1 MVPSED
7 LMAPWWAHIFGA
19 ATLHF
24 VQVAAGRIVNW
35 VRVGPGGGQVVV
47 KDEGDCI

>member
-1 MVPSED
+1 MHMVPSED

-35 VRVGPGGGQVVV
+35 VRVGPGGC
-47 KDEGDCI
+47 EG